1 VQHWIEFWQCRY
13 CRKNFVVPRGLYQI
27 IEPIT
32 NLPTS
37 TDLVHLACE
46 ACHQISAYGKDNLAL
61 TRTLESLDSVKRP
74 IVVGRL
80 FSIYIE
86 CEDAICASPIR
97 VYQPTGELS
106 EPRDVWVFL
115 EKNGATDSL
124 VRCSQGHLAE
134 NPISVIVAAEV

>member
-1 VQHWIEFWQCRY
+1 MPLELYRIVEP
-13 CRKNFVVPRGLYQI
+13 VV
-27 IEPIT
+27 

-37 TDLVHLACE
+37 TELVHLACE

-74 IVVGRL
+74 TVVAKL

-86 CEDAICASPIR
+86 CEDAICPSPIR
-97 VYQPTGELS
+97 LYQPTGKLY
-106 EPRDVWVFL
+106 EPRDVRVYL
-115 EKNGATDSL
+115 EKNGVTDSL

-134 NPISVIVAAEV
+134 NPISVIVAAEVC